1 MKVEYVPTAFIQQ
14 QWPLVERHLAAALEH
29 AHGDL
34 TIDQLRADLS
44 ANRMALYK
52 FSLDGELKGA
62 AAVSFQNQRNA
73 RVAFVTAVGGSGLTN
88 ESLRVQFFDLLRK
101 NGATKVAGAMRE
113 SMVRLAGR
121 MGLKKK
127 YVIAEVDL

>member
-1 MKVEYVPTAFIQQ
+1 MPTAFVQQ
-14 QWPLVERHLAAALEH
+14 QWPLVAHHLAAALEY

-34 TIDQLRADLS
+34 TLDQLRADLS

-52 FSLDGELKGA
+52 AINDGKVMGA

-73 RVAFVTAVGGSGLTN
+73 RVAFIVAIGGSGLANRT
-88 ESLRVQFFDLLRK
+88 LCVQFFDLLRK

-113 SMVRLAGR
+113 SMVRLASR
-121 MGLKKK
+121 VGLKKK
-127 YVIAEVDL
+127 YVIAEADL